1 MPPKLVTQI
10 QVLWK
15 RRSLEKS
22 CAWSG
27 TRLRAHQSQQVRA
40 LLHFARERSPFYQR
54 FHRGLENNLL
64 EDLPILTK
72 TTLMENFDELVT
84 DRAVRLKE
92 VEAFLNDSDG
102 TGLFRGKYVALSTS
116 GSTGQ
121 RGVFLFSPDEW
132 IECMASIS
140 RPMKWA
146 GVKPN
151 PFRPLRSTMLASTT
165 PWHYS
170 ARVGRSLATRAFPT
184 LRLDAAEPV
193 ESMVR
198 RLNEWQPQVIAAYPS
213 VVRQLAEEQLAGRLR
228 IAPRYCATSAEV
240 LTIETRRRI
249 RDAWGIRVFDTYGAT
264 EYAPIAAECPAGR
277 RHLFEDGAVIEVV
290 DEKGRAVLP
299 GTLGDRVLL
308 TIFNRRTQPLIRY
321 EISDMLRVSDE
332 QCECGRPFRFLAE
345 IEGRQEDV
353 LYFGTVPVHPNV
365 FHRLL
370 ETVPAAGWQ
379 VIQENGCLTVNL
391 AGLKDQSLRD
401 EIAVSMRRLL
411 QGEGVA
417 CPPVT
422 VLAVT
427 ELRRG
432 KTGKAPLILA
442 VHDDTKHHSGT
453 GQDAGTGFSLCG

>member
-1 MPPKLVTQI
+1 MPSNLLTQI

-22 CAWSG
+22 CAWSAAQ
-27 TRLRAHQSQQVRA
+27 LRAHQSLQVRA
-40 LLHFARERSPFYQR
+40 LLQFARERSPFYQR
-54 FHRGLENNLL
+54 FHRGLENKLL
-64 EDLPILTK
+64 ADLPILTK

-92 VEAFLNDSDG
+92 VEAFLNESDD
-102 TGLFRGKYVALSTS
+102 TGLFRGKYVTLATS

-121 RGVFLFSPDEW
+121 RGVFLFSPSEW

-151 PFRPLRSTMLASTT
+151 PLLRPRATMLASTT

-170 ARVGRSLATRAFPT
+170 ARVGRSLTTRAFPT

-228 IAPRYCATSAEV
+228 IAPRFCATSAEV

-264 EYAPIAAECPAGR
+264 EYAPIAAECPSGR
-277 RHLFEDGAVIEVV
+277 KHLLEDGAVIEVV
-290 DEKGRAVLP
+290 DEKGRPVPP

-321 EISDMLRVSDE
+321 EISDMLRVSDG
-332 QCECGRPFRFLAE
+332 QCECRRPFRFLAE

-353 LYFGTVPVHPNV
+353 LYFPSLAAADRIVSVHPNV

-391 AGLKDQSLRD
+391 AGLKDQTVCDQITR
-401 EIAVSMRRLL
+401 SMRTLL

-417 CPPVT
+417 CPPVA
-422 VLAVT
+422 VLAVS

-432 KTGKAPLILA
+432 KTGKAPLITA
-442 VHDDTKHHSGT
+442 AKHHGHV
-453 GQDAGTGFSLCG
+453 

>member
-1 MPPKLVTQI
+1 M
-10 QVLWK
+10 
-15 RRSLEKS
+15 
-22 CAWSG
+22 
-27 TRLRAHQSQQVRA
+27 
-40 LLHFARERSPFYQR
+40 
-54 FHRGLENNLL
+54 L

-72 TTLMENFDELVT
+72 TTLMENFDALIT

-92 VEAFLNDSDG
+92 VEAFLDQSDG
-102 TGLFRGKYVALSTS
+102 TGLFRGKYVTLSTS

-121 RGVFLFSPDEW
+121 RGVFLFSPGEW
-132 IECMASIS
+132 IECLAFIS

-151 PFRPLRSTMLASTT
+151 LLRRVRSAMLASTT

-170 ARVGRSLATRAFPT
+170 ARVSQSLATSAFPT

-198 RLNEWQPQVIAAYPS
+198 RLNEWQPQTIVAYPS
-213 VVRQLAEEQLAGRLR
+213 VIRQLAEEQLAGRLR
-228 IAPRYCATSAEV
+228 IAPRHCTTSAEV
-240 LTIETRRRI
+240 LTVETRRRI
-249 RDAWGIRVFDTYGAT
+249 REAWGIRVFDTYGAT
-264 EYAPIAAECPAGR
+264 EYAPIAIECPSGR
-277 RHLFEDGAVIEVV
+277 RHLLEDGAVIEVV
-290 DEKGRAVLP
+290 DEKGRPVPP

-321 EISDMLRVSDE
+321 EISDMLRVSDG

-379 VIQENGCLTVNL
+379 VIQENGCLIVNL
-391 AGLKDQSLRD
+391 AGLKDQSVCDDITR
-401 EIAVSMRRLL
+401 SMRELL

-432 KTGKAPLILA
+432 RTGKAPLILA

-453 GQDAGTGFSLCG
+453 GQDGGTGFSLCG

>member
-1 MPPKLVTQI
+1 MPSKLITQI
-10 QVLWK
+10 QALWK
-15 RRSLEKS
+15 RRALEKS
-22 CAWSG
+22 CKWSAAE
-27 TRLRAHQSQQVRA
+27 LRAHQSRQVRD
-40 LLHFARERSPFYQR
+40 LLQFARERSPFFQR
-54 FHRGLENNLL
+54 FHRGLENKPL
-64 EDLPILTK
+64 EELPILTK

-84 DRAVRLKE
+84 DRAVRLKDA
-92 VEAFLNDSDG
+92 EAFLHESDG

-121 RGVFLFSPDEW
+121 RGVFLFSPAEW
-132 IECMASIS
+132 IECLASIS

-170 ARVGRSLATRAFPT
+170 ARVGRSLTTRAFPS

-198 RLNEWQPQVIAAYPS
+198 RLNEWQPHVIAAYPS
-213 VVRQLAEEQLAGRLR
+213 VIRQLAEEQFAGRLH
-228 IAPRYCATSAEV
+228 IAPRFCATSAEV

-264 EYAPIAAECPAGR
+264 EYAPIAAECAAGR
-277 RHLFEDGAVIEVV
+277 KHLFEDGAVIEVV
-290 DEKGRAVLP
+290 DQKGKAVP
-299 GTLGDRVLL
+299 SGVLGERVLL

-321 EISDMLRVSDE
+321 EISDMLRVSDDP
-332 QCECGRPFRFLAE
+332 CECGRPFRFLAE
-345 IEGRQEDV
+345 IEGRQEDI
-353 LYFGTVPVHPNV
+353 LYFGMVPVHPNV

-379 VIQENGCLTVNL
+379 VIHENGCLTVNL
-391 AGLKDQSLRD
+391 AGLKDQSVCD
-401 EIAVSMRRLL
+401 EIAVSIRQLL
-411 QGEGVA
+411 QGEGVE

-422 VLAVT
+422 VLAVP

-432 KTGKAPLILA
+432 KTGKAPLVMA
-442 VHDDTKHHSGT
+442 VKHHGNV
-453 GQDAGTGFSLCG
+453 

>member
-1 MPPKLVTQI
+1 MPSKLVTQI

-22 CAWSG
+22 CAWSAAEV
-27 TRLRAHQSQQVRA
+27 RAHQSLQARDLRQ
-40 LLHFARERSPFYQR
+40 FARERSPFYQR
-54 FHRGLENNLL
+54 FHRGLENKLL

-84 DRAVRLKE
+84 DRAVRLNE
-92 VEAFLNDSDG
+92 VEAFLNESDG
-102 TGLFRGKYVALSTS
+102 TGLYRGKYVTLSTS

-121 RGVFLFSPDEW
+121 RGVFLFSADEW
-132 IECMASIS
+132 IDCLASIS

-151 PFRPLRSTMLASTT
+151 LLRRVRSAMLASTT

-170 ARVGRSLATRAFPT
+170 ARVSQSLATSAFPT

-198 RLNEWQPQVIAAYPS
+198 RLNEWQPQTIVAYPS
-213 VVRQLAEEQLAGRLR
+213 VIRQLAEEQLAGRLR
-228 IAPRYCATSAEV
+228 IAPRHCTTSAEV

-249 RDAWGIRVFDTYGAT
+249 REAWGIRVFDTYGAT
-264 EYAPIAAECPAGR
+264 EYAPIAIECPSGR
-277 RHLFEDGAVIEVV
+277 RHLLEDGAVIEVV
-290 DEKGRAVLP
+290 DEKGKPVPP

-321 EISDMLRVSDE
+321 EISDMLRVSDG

-353 LYFGTVPVHPNV
+353 LYFPSLAEADRVVPVHPNV

-379 VIQENGCLTVNL
+379 VIQENGRLTVNL
-391 AGLKDQSLRD
+391 AGLKDQSVCDQITR
-401 EIAVSMRRLL
+401 SMRTLL

-432 KTGKAPLILA
+432 KTGKAPLITA
-442 VHDDTKHHSGT
+442 AKHHGNV
-453 GQDAGTGFSLCG
+453 

>member
-1 MPPKLVTQI
+1 MPFNLATQL

-15 RRSLEKS
+15 RRQLEKS
-22 CAWSG
+22 CGWSG
-27 TRLRAHQSQQVRA
+27 AELRAHQSQRVRD
-40 LLHFARERSPFYQR
+40 LRQFASERSPFYKR
-54 FHRGLENNLL
+54 FHQGLENQPL
-64 EDLPILTK
+64 EELPILTK
-72 TTLMENFDELVT
+72 TTLMENFDELIT

-92 VEAFLNDSDG
+92 VEAFLSQSDG
-102 TGLFRGKYVALSTS
+102 AGLFAGKYVALSTS

-121 RGVFLFSPDEW
+121 RGVFLFNPNEW

-151 PFRPLRSTMLASTT
+151 PFRPLRSVMLASTT

-170 ARVGRSLATRAFPT
+170 ARVGRSIANRVFPT

-198 RLNEWQPQVIAAYPS
+198 RLNEWQPQLIAAYPS
-213 VVRQLAEEQLAGRLR
+213 VVRQLVDEQLAGRLR

-240 LTIETRRRI
+240 LTVETRRRV
-249 RDAWGIRVFDTYGAT
+249 RDVWGIRIFDTYGAT
-264 EYAPIAAECPAGR
+264 EYAPIAAECFAGR
-277 RHLFEDGAVIEVV
+277 KHLFEDGAVIEVV
-290 DEKGRAVLP
+290 DAKGRPVPPGVL
-299 GTLGDRVLL
+299 GERVLL

-321 EISDMLRVSDE
+321 EISDMLRVSDDK
-332 QCECGRPFRFLAE
+332 CECGRPFRFLAE

-353 LYFGTVPVHPNV
+353 LHFPSLATPERIVPVHPNV

-379 VIQENGCLTVNL
+379 VIQENGSLTVNL
-391 AGLKDQSLRD
+391 AGLKDRD
-401 EIAVSMRRLL
+401 ACDQISRSIRILL
-411 QGEGVA
+411 QSEGVA
-417 CPPVT
+417 APPVT

-432 KTGKAPLILA
+432 KTGKAPLIMA
-442 VHDDTKHHSGT
+442 INHHGNV
-453 GQDAGTGFSLCG
+453 

>member
-1 MPPKLVTQI
+1 MPSNLLTQI

-27 TRLRAHQSQQVRA
+27 AELRVHQSRQVR
-40 LLHFARERSPFYQR
+40 LLRQFAAERSPFYQR
-54 FHRGLENNLL
+54 FHRGLESKLL
-64 EDLPILTK
+64 EELPILTK

-84 DRAVRLKE
+84 DRAIQLKE
-92 VEAFLNDSDG
+92 VEAFLNESDG

-121 RGVFLFSPDEW
+121 RGVFLFNPDEW

-151 PFRPLRSTMLASTT
+151 PLRRPRVSMLASTA

-170 ARVGRSLATRAFPT
+170 ARVGRSLTSRAFPT

-198 RLNEWQPQVIAAYPS
+198 RLNEWQPRVIAAYPS
-213 VVRQLAEEQLAGRLR
+213 VVRQLAEEQLAGRLH
-228 IAPRYCATSAEV
+228 IAPRYCGTSAEV

-264 EYAPIAAECPAGR
+264 EYAPIAAECRAGR
-277 RHLFEDGAVIEVV
+277 KHLFEDGAVIEVV
-290 DEKGRAVLP
+290 DEKGRPVPP
-299 GTLGDRVLL
+299 GVLGDRVLL

-321 EISDMLRVSDE
+321 ELSDMLRVSDG

-353 LYFGTVPVHPNV
+353 LYFGIVPVHPNV

-370 ETVPAAGWQ
+370 ETVPATGWQ

-391 AGLKDQSLRD
+391 VGLKDQSVCD
-401 EIAVSMRRLL
+401 EIALSMRRLL
-411 QGEGVA
+411 QSEGVV
-417 CPPVT
+417 PPAVT
-422 VLAVT
+422 VVPVA

-432 KTGKAPLILA
+432 KTGKAPLIMA
-442 VHDDTKHHSGT
+442 VH
-453 GQDAGTGFSLCG
+453 

>member
-1 MPPKLVTQI
+1 MPSKLLTQI
-10 QVLWK
+10 QALWK

-22 CAWSG
+22 CAWSAAE
-27 TRLRAHQSQQVRA
+27 LRVHQSRQVRELRQFA
-40 LLHFARERSPFYQR
+40 LERSPFYQR
-54 FHRGLENNLL
+54 FHGGLENKLL
-64 EDLPILTK
+64 EELPILTK
-72 TTLMENFDELVT
+72 TTLMENFDDLVT

-92 VEAFLNDSDG
+92 VEAFLNESDG
-102 TGLFRGKYVALSTS
+102 GGLFRGKYVALSTS

-121 RGVFLFSPDEW
+121 RGIFLFSPREW
-132 IECMASIS
+132 IECLASIS

-151 PFRPLRSTMLASTT
+151 PFRRVRSAMLASTT

-170 ARVGRSLATRAFPT
+170 ARVGRSLTTRAFPT
-184 LRLDAAEPV
+184 LRLDAAEPL
-193 ESMVR
+193 ENMVR

-213 VVRQLAEEQLAGRLR
+213 VVRQLAEEQLAGRLH

-264 EYAPIAAECPAGR
+264 EYAPIAAECQAGR
-277 RHLFEDGAVIEVV
+277 KHLFEDGAVIEVV
-290 DEKGRAVLP
+290 DEKGRPVPP

-308 TIFNRRTQPLIRY
+308 TIFSRRTQPLIRY
-321 EISDMLRVSDE
+321 EISDMLRVSDGE
-332 QCECGRPFRFLAE
+332 CACGRPFRFLAE

-353 LYFGTVPVHPNV
+353 LYFPSLMAAERLVPVHPNV

-370 ETVPAAGWQ
+370 ETAPAAGWQ

-391 AGLKDQSLRD
+391 TGLKDQSVCD
-401 EIAVSMRRLL
+401 EIAVSVRRLL

-417 CPPVT
+417 AAAVT
-422 VLAVT
+422 VHAVA

-432 KTGKAPLILA
+432 KTGKAPLIMA
-442 VHDDTKHHSGT
+442 ANHHGHV
-453 GQDAGTGFSLCG
+453 

>member
-1 MPPKLVTQI
+1 MPSNLMTQI

-27 TRLRAHQSQQVRA
+27 AELRAHQSRQVSTLRQ
-40 LLHFARERSPFYQR
+40 FARERSPFYER
-54 FHRGLENNLL
+54 FHRGLENKPL

-72 TTLMENFDELVT
+72 TTLMENFDDVVT
-84 DRAVRLKE
+84 DRAVQLKE
-92 VEAFLNDSDG
+92 AEAFLNASDG
-102 TGLFRGKYVALSTS
+102 TGLFRGKYVTLSTS

-121 RGVFLFSPDEW
+121 RGVFLFSPGEW
-132 IECMASIS
+132 IECLAFIS

-146 GVKPN
+146 GLNPN
-151 PFRPLRSTMLASTT
+151 PFRRARAAMLASTT

-170 ARVGRSLATRAFPT
+170 ARVSRSLSNSAFPT

-198 RLNEWQPQVIAAYPS
+198 RLNEWQPQTIVAYPS
-213 VVRQLAEEQLAGRLR
+213 VIRQLAEEQLAGRLR
-228 IAPRYCATSAEV
+228 ISPRHCTTSAEV
-240 LTIETRRRI
+240 LTLETRRRI
-249 RDAWGIRVFDTYGAT
+249 REAWGIRVFDTYGAT
-264 EYAPIAAECPAGR
+264 EYAPIAIECPSGCK
-277 RHLFEDGAVIEVV
+277 HLLEDGAVIEVV
-290 DEKGRAVLP
+290 DEKGRPVPL
-299 GTLGDRVLL
+299 GVLGDRVLL

-321 EISDMLRVSDE
+321 EISDMLRVSGD
-332 QCECGRPFRFLAE
+332 QCGCGRPFRFIAE

-353 LYFGTVPVHPNV
+353 LHFPSLAATDRLVPVHPNV

-370 ETVPAAGWQ
+370 ETAPAAGWQ

-391 AGLKDQSLRD
+391 AGLKDQSACD
-401 EIAVSMRRLL
+401 EMARSMRVLL

-422 VLAVT
+422 VLAVS

-432 KTGKAPLILA
+432 KTGKAPLIMA
-442 VHDDTKHHSGT
+442 VKHHGHV
-453 GQDAGTGFSLCG
+453 